1 MFETQAAF
9 RKPEDL
15 MSALQEEAARIVIQ
29 PLNKVSGVP
38 INHSAGHEHDQGSV
52 QRLISK
58 AVNGS
63 PDILATVFS
72 MDRNQYHPLHAH
84 PDLGEL
90 YFILEGACEV
100 RVGDQLKWVE
110 AQTAIYVPR
119 GTPHSLRTKSE
130 TVKFLLVFPEGD
142 RTKVKKIWLDEANNV
157 ASKHSMR

>member
-1 MFETQAAF
+1 
-9 RKPEDL
+9 
-15 MSALQEEAARIVIQ
+15 MSNSVNQDTARIVIQ
-29 PLNKVSGVP
+29 SLSEVPAVP
-38 INHSAGHEHDQGSV
+38 INHSEGHEHDEGSV
-52 QRLISK
+52 QRVISK

-72 MDRNQYHPLHAH
+72 MTPNQYHPLHAH
-84 PDLGEL
+84 PELGEL

-130 TVKFLLVFPEGD
+130 SVKFLLVFPEGD
-142 RTKVKKIWLDEANNV
+142 RTKVKKVWVNETDGTSNTV
-157 ASKHSMR
+157 